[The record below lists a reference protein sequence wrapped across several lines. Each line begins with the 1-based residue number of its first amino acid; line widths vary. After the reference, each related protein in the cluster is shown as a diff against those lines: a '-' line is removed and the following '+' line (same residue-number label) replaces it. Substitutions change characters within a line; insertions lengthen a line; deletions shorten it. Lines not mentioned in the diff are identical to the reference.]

1 MAENS
6 KDAISRRRLL
16 GGAAAGAGGIAAGGM
31 VGAPVAGA
39 KPANRKADVVV
50 VGAGFA
56 GLAAAKEIRKGGHSV
71 AVLEARDRVGGRVLN
86 ADVEGGEHV
95 ELGGQWVGPGQDRV
109 LALISRARAEHLSD
123 QRRRRQ
129 HLLPRRCAADVHG
142 HDPARAG
149 GRAGRAGERVIAT
162 QPMAAEVP
170 RRRAMEGAAAAE
182 WDSRRSRPGS
192 SPTPTQEARDL
203 VDLGDQRGLR
213 GRTA

>member
-6 KDAISRRRLL
+6 KDGISRRRLL

-39 KPANRKADVVV
+39 KAANRKADVVV

-109 LALISRARAEHLSD
+109 LALISELGLSTLSD

-129 HLLPRRCAADVHG
+129 RLLPRRCPADVHG

-149 GRAGRAGERVIAT
+149 TRPGRAGDRDREAQLDGGRGPARRATDGPA
-162 QPMAAEVP
+162 
-170 RRRAMEGAAAAE
+170 RRR
-182 WDSRRSRPGS
+182 
-192 SPTPTQEARDL
+192 
-203 VDLGDQRGLR
+203 VGL
-213 GRTA
+213 ADV